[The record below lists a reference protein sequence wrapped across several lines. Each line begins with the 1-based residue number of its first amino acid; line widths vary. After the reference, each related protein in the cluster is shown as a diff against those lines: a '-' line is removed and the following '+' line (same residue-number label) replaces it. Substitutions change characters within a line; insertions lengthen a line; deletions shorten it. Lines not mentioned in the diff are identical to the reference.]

1 MKPGDLIYRVIKSK
15 YDNKWYY
22 CIYEVIKYDYYNC
35 TKRAYIEIAPII
47 TYYEAK
53 HSSHTTIVFPCFA
66 KYSSHTTIIFPC
78 FEEWKSTW
86 RTPWDY
92 ISKDEFS
99 AKAVYKQKIENENQS
114 NNEDASIS

>member
-53 HSSHTTIVFPCFA
+53 
-66 KYSSHTTIIFPC
+66 YSSHTTIIFPC
-78 FEEWKSTW
+78 FEAWTSVW

-99 AKAVYKQKIENENQS
+99 AKEAYKQKIENENQG

>member
-22 CIYEVIKYDYYNC
+22 CIYEVIEYSYYND
-35 TKRAYIEIAPII
+35 TRRAYIEIAPII

-53 HSSHTTIVFPCFA
+53 HSSHTTIVFPCF
-66 KYSSHTTIIFPC
+66 
-78 FEEWKSTW
+78 EEWKFTW

-92 ISKDEFS
+92 ISQDEFS
-99 AKAVYKQKIENENQS
+99 AKDVFKQKIIENENQS